1 MSDEFDVIFPPGLKK
16 LCQVPSI
23 VPSPFIFE
31 SMNQSSSYPS
41 FFSFIS
47 MKKLDL
53 HGFTLHFS
61 RLSELLALASDPLAS
76 QRAARHRR
84 GGHGP
89 IGAAQR
95 GDAAGGGGG
104 VPRSSRRCLGS
115 LGSNDWDRTHQ
126 AG

>member
-1 MSDEFDVIFPPGLKK
+1 
-16 LCQVPSI
+16 
-23 VPSPFIFE
+23 
-31 SMNQSSSYPS
+31 
-41 FFSFIS
+41 

-53 HGFTLHFS
+53 QHGFTLHFPT
-61 RLSELLALASDPLAS
+61 LSQLLALASDPLAS

-104 VPRSSRRCLGS
+104 VPRSSRRCHGAAMALPWEATIGIELTKLGKVRYS
-115 LGSNDWDRTHQ
+115 FV
-126 AG
+126 